1 MKMGDKFKAQIMLYF
16 NIKLLKY
23 SDTYANRNYVK
34 GKSNIFK
41 NFCNLKF
48 RAYRFDCGTPLEY
61 FSVSER
67 IFIKSTRR
75 QSLLNYHLDYNI

>member
-41 NFCNLKF
+41 NWLYNKCWGKQK
-48 RAYRFDCGTPLEY
+48 RAY
-61 FSVSER
+61 
-67 IFIKSTRR
+67 
-75 QSLLNYHLDYNI
+75 